1 MSLEICNANY
11 SITVTNTPSN
21 TVTVE
26 AIEYAVEVDVIDY
39 IIQISG
45 TQGIQGPQGEQGQA
59 GQPAIN
65 KAKRHAFV
73 SGVSYCGVAI
83 YTDIEPTE
91 NDDVWTIKKIT
102 VATDGTTTITQA
114 TNVDWTNYLTHTYS

>member
-11 SITVTNTPSN
+11 SITVSGTPSN

-26 AIEYAVEVDVIDY
+26 AIEYAVDVDVIDY

-45 TQGIQGPQGEQGQA
+45 TQGIQGPQGEPG
-59 GQPAIN
+59 IN

-73 SGVSYCGVAI
+73 SSVSYCGVAL
-83 YTDIEPTE
+83 YTDIEPSE
-91 NDDVWTIKKIT
+91 SDDVWTIKKIT
-102 VATDGTTTITQA
+102 IATDGTTTITQA
-114 TNVDWTNYLTHTYS
+114 TNVTWTDYLTHTYT

>member
-11 SITVTNTPSN
+11 SITVSGTPSN

-45 TQGIQGPQGEQGQA
+45 TQGIQGPQGEPGSDA
-59 GQPAIN
+59 LI
-65 KAKRHAFV
+65 KIKRHAFV
-73 SGVSYCGVAI
+73 SSVSYCGVAF
-83 YTDIEPTE
+83 YSDIEPTE

-102 VATDGTTTITQA
+102 VATDGTTTVLQA
-114 TNVDWTNYLTHTYS
+114 TNVTWTDYLTHTYT